1 MQYFIWEDDEL
12 TDALTEI
19 LKERVQA
26 GVEVRFLYDYLG
38 SKPWKKDKLE
48 ALVPLGA
55 KVSKDVVSISHL
67 NYRDHRKI
75 VVIDGEVGYTGGY
88 NVGQEYVDG
97 GERFAVW
104 RDTHVRVT
112 GQVVGEL
119 EALFAARWFDQT
131 KEDVV
136 HGGVPPR
143 PAGRRQRRV
152 RHPLPGDRAVRRGP
166 VAVVTPRPHG
176 GGRQRRAPRVDPVA
190 LLHPRGRAL
199 RHDDQRAPSAASTC
213 AS

>member
-1 MQYFIWEDDEL
+1 M
-12 TDALTEI
+12 
-19 LKERVQA
+19 QA

-38 SKPWKKDKLE
+38 SKHWDKTKLE

-75 VVIDGEVGYTGGY
+75 VVIDGEIGYTGGY

-112 GQVVGEL
+112 GQIVGEL

-131 KEDVV
+131 KEDVCTDEYLPA
-136 HGGVPPR
+136 PPA
-143 PAGRRQRRV
+143 AGQRRD
-152 RHPLPGDRAVRRGP
+152 RHPLPGDRAVRGGP
-166 VAVVTPRPHG
+166 VEVVAARPHA
-176 GGRQRRAPRVDPVA
+176 GGRQRRAGGCGSSRPTSSPR
-190 LLHPRGRAL
+190 
-199 RHDDQRAPSAASTC
+199 SASTTR
-213 AS
+213 